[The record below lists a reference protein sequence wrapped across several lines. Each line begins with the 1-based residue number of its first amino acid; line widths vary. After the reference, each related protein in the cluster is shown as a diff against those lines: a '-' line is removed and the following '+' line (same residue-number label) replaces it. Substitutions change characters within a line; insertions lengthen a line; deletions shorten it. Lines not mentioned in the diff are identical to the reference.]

1 MTRFILLNDRIF
13 DLSDGSLEIS
23 KPSMRFGCHDVWS
36 AEALLDE
43 LATIDRPTELKPFH
57 FVNVIE

>member
-1 MTRFILLNDRIF
+1 MTRFILLHDRIF
-13 DLSDGSLEIS
+13 DLSDGSLETS
-23 KPSMRFGCHDVWS
+23 RPSMRIGCHDVWS

-43 LATIDRPTELKPFH
+43 LATVDRPTELKPFH